1 MVTIGLL
8 AREEFSTERSRRT
21 PLAHNRGMTAAGAP
35 RELGR
40 FLTIADVAD
49 VLNISA
55 LEATHLVTSGQIPA
69 IRVGTHRH
77 WRIERPLLDAF
88 IEAQYLA
95 SEAEVR
101 WNGFPSNVIDFDA
114 VRTPRTV

>member
-1 MVTIGLL
+1 
-8 AREEFSTERSRRT
+8 
-21 PLAHNRGMTAAGAP
+21 MTAAGAP

-49 VLNISA
+49 LLSITA

-77 WRIERPLLDAF
+77 WRIERPMLDAY

-95 SEAEVR
+95 SEIEVR
-101 WNGFPSNVIDFDA
+101 WQGYPSNVIDLDVA
-114 VRTPRTV
+114 RRPVATES

>member
-1 MVTIGLL
+1 
-8 AREEFSTERSRRT
+8 
-21 PLAHNRGMTAAGAP
+21 MTAAGAP

-49 VLNISA
+49 VLNITA

-77 WRIERPLLDAF
+77 WRIERPMLDAF
-88 IEAQYLA
+88 IEAQYLE
-95 SEAEVR
+95 SR
-101 WNGFPSNVIDFDA
+101 ISICWDGYPSNVFDFESA
-114 VRTPRTV
+114 RRPPA